1 MGINGRNGLPQ
12 PCSKSQLILLR
23 SLSLTAR
30 QSFLPANFGS
40 ASGLMHSGRKGMWS
54 SREPFTA
61 FIGYPAESACS
72 CEKKILEVCRRLDGQ
87 RSSSCLNEVPQR
99 LDRLSKS
106 ADIAAAAAT
115 SRLAQ
120 SDCGSAIT
128 ASGVPDSTML
138 PRFITSISSQKTV

>member
-1 MGINGRNGLPQ
+1 
-12 PCSKSQLILLR
+12 
-23 SLSLTAR
+23 
-30 QSFLPANFGS
+30 
-40 ASGLMHSGRKGMWS
+40 MHSGRKGCGPAGNRSRHS
-54 SREPFTA
+54 SVIRLSP
-61 FIGYPAESACS
+61 PARVRRRS
-72 CEKKILEVCRRLDGQ
+72 LEVCRRLDGQ

-138 PRFITSISSQKTV
+138 PRFITSISSQKDCMSSKLWLMKRTLSPDSRRRSFKSVMI